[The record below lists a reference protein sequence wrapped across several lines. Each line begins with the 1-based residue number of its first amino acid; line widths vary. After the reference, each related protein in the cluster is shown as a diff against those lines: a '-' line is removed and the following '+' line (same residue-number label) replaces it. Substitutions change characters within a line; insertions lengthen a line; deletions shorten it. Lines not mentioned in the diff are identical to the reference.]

1 MFQVKYQKDNF
12 SHWSKHYS
20 ITLEKTV
27 SCLQQLLKSFK
38 NNLLKII
45 YAGYLLQL
53 KLFFKNNTFCQ
64 GRPFTYIE
72 SSNRVSKRCYA
83 ADPFSQYFRLFQEK
97 HAIACRQT
105 HTCTKVFRNVINC
118 TCKSKFWLHVL
129 LHNCLCLIKMCA
141 CSHVTITQMALIDY

>member
-1 MFQVKYQKDNF
+1 MPGDCWVSVIIICEGEWFCWWHQSLKLWSISQWVVFVSSLLIVLLWGSTSVKMAVQENTYWMFQVKYQKDNF

-72 SSNRVSKRCYA
+72 SSNS
-83 ADPFSQYFRLFQEK
+83 
-97 HAIACRQT
+97 
-105 HTCTKVFRNVINC
+105 
-118 TCKSKFWLHVL
+118 
-129 LHNCLCLIKMCA
+129 
-141 CSHVTITQMALIDY
+141 